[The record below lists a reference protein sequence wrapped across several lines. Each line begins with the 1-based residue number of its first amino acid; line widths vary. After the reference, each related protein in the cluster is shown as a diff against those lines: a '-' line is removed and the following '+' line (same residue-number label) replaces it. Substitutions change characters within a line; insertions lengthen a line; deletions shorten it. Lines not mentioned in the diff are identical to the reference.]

1 MAAEFR
7 TGKINRM
14 NRLEKTVQKLD
25 KYPKWILSKAIGS
38 TVKFVGTAGTDF
50 EEMTKDRVIVSLK
63 NRKKVRN
70 HIGQI
75 HAAAMVLIAET
86 ATGMVVGMNVPD
98 DKLPL
103 MKKLE
108 AKYVRRSKGRMRAEA
123 WLTEEQKEQI
133 RTQEKGEV
141 LVPVKVTDE
150 SGEEPVICQMLW
162 AWIPKKRK

>member
-1 MAAEFR
+1 
-7 TGKINRM
+7 M
-14 NRLEKTVQKLD
+14 NRLEKTVRKLD
-25 KYPKWILSKAIGS
+25 KYPKWILSRAIGS
-38 TVKFVGTAGTDF
+38 TVKFVGTAGCQF
-50 EEMTKDRVIVSLK
+50 EEMTKDRVIVTLQNK
-63 NRKKVRN
+63 RKVRN

-108 AKYVRRSKGRMRAEA
+108 SKFVRRSKGKMRAEA
-123 WLTEEQKEQI
+123 WLTEEQKERI
-133 RTQEKGEV
+133 RTEEKGDV
-141 LVPVKVTDE
+141 LVSVKVTDE

-162 AWIPKKRK
+162 AWVPKRRK

>member
-1 MAAEFR
+1 
-7 TGKINRM
+7 M
-14 NRLEKTVQKLD
+14 NRLEKTVRKLD
-25 KYPKWILSKAIGS
+25 KYPKWILSKAIGN
-38 TVKFVGTAGTDF
+38 TVKFAGTSGMDF
-50 EEMTKDRVIVSLK
+50 EEMTKEKVIVSLK

-75 HAAAMVLIAET
+75 HAAAMVLLAET
-86 ATGMVVGMNVPD
+86 ATGMVVGMNIPD

-108 AKYVRRSKGRMRAEA
+108 AKYVRRSTGRMRAEA

-133 RTQEKGEV
+133 QTQEKGEV